1 MPVPPKKTLVGLLA
15 LLTLAAYACGGD
27 SCDDEAIAQEGLDSG
42 DVVLVED
49 EPTETPTATEEPRET
64 PTPAEP
70 EPSPEPTEEP
80 AATSTPEPTPDDEP
94 IPTPEAEG
102 EIINVLID
110 TYTWGQSQKTISLQE
125 ILGITADG
133 LSLIHI

>member
-49 EPTETPTATEEPRET
+49 EPTAVSYTHLTLPTIY
-64 PTPAEP
+64 
-70 EPSPEPTEEP
+70 S
-80 AATSTPEPTPDDEP
+80 
-94 IPTPEAEG
+94 
-102 EIINVLID
+102 V
-110 TYTWGQSQKTISLQE
+110 
-125 ILGITADG
+125 
-133 LSLIHI
+133 